1 MENDKGKGKEIV
13 TNIAPETVFWAVIA
27 VVLGILLITGFLYT

>member
-1 MENDKGKGKEIV
+1 MKDNQGKELV

-27 VVLGILLITGFLYT
+27 FVLGILLLTGFLYS

>member
-1 MENDKGKGKEIV
+1 MSDHERKEIV

-27 VVLGILLITGFLYT
+27 LVLGILLLTGFLYS

>member
-1 MENDKGKGKEIV
+1 MKDNKGKELV

-27 VVLGILLITGFLYT
+27 LVLGILLLTGFLSS

>member
-1 MENDKGKGKEIV
+1 MSDRKSKEIV

-27 VVLGILLITGFLYT
+27 VTLGILLATGFLYS